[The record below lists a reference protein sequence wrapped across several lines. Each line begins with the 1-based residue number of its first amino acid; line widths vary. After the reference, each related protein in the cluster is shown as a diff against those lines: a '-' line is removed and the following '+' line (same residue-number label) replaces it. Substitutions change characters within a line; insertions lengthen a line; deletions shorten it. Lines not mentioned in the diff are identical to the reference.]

1 MSRSIQWV
9 LLCEDTQHET
19 FVRRFL
25 KVSVWSTGRLRVE
38 KAPPGKG
45 SGEQFVRERFPK
57 ELAGYRSERNR
68 VAQCLIVVRD
78 GDAQGVDARGR
89 ELADA
94 CRAQGIA
101 PQSDDDNNV
110 VILIPTWNIETWLA
124 YLNGATVDESRSNY
138 PRLNRPRDCHSATIT
153 LFQMCKQQEL
163 RKPAPTSLEAAC
175 VAYRR
180 SASRIADRK

>member
-25 KVSVWSTGRLRVE
+25 QISGWPTGRLRVE

-45 SGEQFVRERFPK
+45 SAEQFVRERFPK
-57 ELAGYRSERNR
+57 ELAGHRSERNR

-89 ELADA
+89 ELANA

-101 PQSDDDNNV
+101 PQSDDDNV

-124 YLNGATVDESRSNY
+124 YLNGMTVDESRSNY
-138 PRLNRPRDCHSATIT
+138 PRLDRPRDCRPATIT
-153 LFQMCKQQEL
+153 LFQMCQQKEL
-163 RKPAPTSLEAAC
+163 RKPVPASLKAAC

-180 SASRIADRK
+180 AALRIADRG